1 MAITAAR
8 GAVRVTHQAPC
19 GARRTRARV
28 GSRLLGSPVR
38 ASSHSSAALQQDEQ
52 SFAPACDV
60 LTGAK
65 AAECWQ
71 NAEQLTRGARDSVTH
86 AR

>member
-1 MAITAAR
+1 MAITAR

-28 GSRLLGSPVR
+28 GARPLGSPVR
-38 ASSHSSAALQQDEQ
+38 ASSHSSAAEQDEQ

-65 AAECWQ
+65 AAECWG
-71 NAEQLTRGARDSVTH
+71 NAERLTRDVRDSVVH